1 MLVVRRHPMQALT
14 LTLNLTLTH
23 LSFPRVVAARLR
35 AGPASAHLRV
45 PTHASPALHCI
56 HDCCIPHVL
65 HHVCVHGVGI
75 GMGRFRTEFATGL
88 RQFDKRTCAAVWG
101 GF

>member
-1 MLVVRRHPMQALT
+1 MQALHLYT
-14 LTLNLTLTH
+14 LSGCPVTLPLPYTAFTIA
-23 LSFPRVVAARLR
+23 V
-35 AGPASAHLRV
+35 
-45 PTHASPALHCI
+45 
-56 HDCCIPHVL
+56 PHVL